1 MILLERLISY
11 SEKISAF
18 TMSETVIVMGLNL
31 SFITL
36 LARSPWANLLSLAES
51 VSSLFEDRYYP
62 PDSCN
67 FLKEIV
73 IYVCVYIHQKLP
85 QEQGLDSHF
94 IHSFKN
100 IY

>member
-11 SEKISAF
+11 SEKISEF

-51 VSSLFEDRYYP
+51 VSSLFEDR
-62 PDSCN
+62 
-67 FLKEIV
+67 
-73 IYVCVYIHQKLP
+73 
-85 QEQGLDSHF
+85 
-94 IHSFKN
+94 
-100 IY
+100 